1 MNWQDRFPWLEIHS
15 AARTAKFWFFVV
27 FGVVFLATIAALSVA
42 NYRIGFSNEGAQSVG
57 SAWTFVRLHRGPVAV
72 GKYGVFT
79 TDRRVKRF
87 PTGTEFVKL
96 IVGKPGDLVHVGA
109 GRTTV
114 NGHEVAGALD
124 SLQSLGLTPDQVET
138 TYILA
143 PGDYFAVGTRPH
155 SYDSRYWGPVHV
167 EQFVGTAILL

>member
-1 MNWQDRFPWLEIHS
+1 MNWQDRFLWLDIHP
-15 AARTAKFWFFVV
+15 AARTVKFWFYLI
-27 FGVVFLATIAALSVA
+27 FGVFFLAAIASLSLS

-57 SAWTFVRLHRGPVAV
+57 SAWTFVRLHHGPVAV

-79 TDRRVKRF
+79 TDQRVKRY
-87 PTGTEFVKL
+87 PAGTEFVKL

-109 GRTTV
+109 DSTTV
-114 NGHEVAGALD
+114 NGHVVAGALD
-124 SLQSLGLTPDQVET
+124 SLRSLGLTADQVET
-138 TYILA
+138 TFILA